1 MTTRVNKG
9 GTIFR
14 PAAKG
19 KARGPSVLRNVSR
32 QASIISDVAPS
43 NDPHV
48 PSVKETPLQP
58 LVSSGS
64 MLPPS
69 IPPSESIPSSTTQG
83 LSQNPPGIIHFSVSP
98 AVQPVSGPFAPVAPP
113 SISFAPRPTPIPP
126 RPSPVV
132 PSLATV
138 QRPAPRNG
146 SMPPTV
152 ASAIPAGGVR
162 QTTPTPPTIASAG
175 MPISISRPAPP
186 TSVAI
191 STPTTIPRPSPSILP
206 TSQLPSSDR
215 TVFDDFA
222 TNALHVV
229 DTETPSFSATL
240 NYTGP
245 NTQTSNPD
253 LTAPQTSPL
262 DGQRSEQPGS
272 SKQKRQSNRGKAAV
286 TEDGADRVKKR
297 RRKAKTPATD
307 DEDAAPDPIPRR
319 RRHKSS
325 TAEEGEREI
334 QPKKVRSPSLPRF
347 DPDEGPGEE
356 LDPTVITMASLCSDT
371 GQGRISSKAIEIQE
385 NYANWRTQSKQ
396 KRAKMKELAELK
408 KYGRLTE
415 DGEEAPPP
423 NTAAAPNDPSS
434 STSVGSHGAQGGDED
449 GFDYT
454 QDVPGN
460 RFNVQVRIG
469 PNGETIIDEESLVVD
484 RAQDVDTSTYTHV
497 VESDTSKFINSGTY
511 RKKCRGSRWSKEE
524 TELFFNALSQY
535 GENYELL
542 AFVLPGRDR
551 TACKNKFKVEDKRNP
566 DRINYC
572 LNNRIPVDIS
582 TLSRMTGR
590 DFSGP
595 CPEIRQPPPRLP
607 PSAPVVS
614 TEHEEHVQHKQP
626 KHKKRSRSRSM
637 ALTDDVVVIGNA
649 DTFDPTD
656 D

>member
-1 MTTRVNKG
+1 MVG

-19 KARGPSVLRNVSR
+19 KARGPSVLSNVSR
-32 QASIISDVAPS
+32 QASIISDIAPS
-43 NDPHV
+43 NDSHAPLA
-48 PSVKETPLQP
+48 KEAPLQP
-58 LVSSGS
+58 LVPSGS

-69 IPPSESIPSSTTQG
+69 IPPSESIPSSTQG

-98 AVQPVSGPFAPVAPP
+98 VQPVSSPFALTAPP
-113 SISFAPRPTPIPP
+113 SISIAPRPTPIPP
-126 RPSPVV
+126 LLSPVV
-132 PSLATV
+132 PSPATA

-146 SMPPTV
+146 SMPPMV

-162 QTTPTPPTIASAG
+162 QNTPAPPSIASAG
-175 MPISISRPAPP
+175 TPIGIPRPVPP
-186 TSVAI
+186 SVAI
-191 STPTTIPRPSPSILP
+191 STLATIPRPSPPVLP
-206 TSQLPSSDR
+206 TSQPPSSNR
-215 TVFDDFA
+215 TMFDDFG
-222 TNALHVV
+222 TNTLHVV
-229 DTETPSFSATL
+229 DTEPPSSATL
-240 NYTGP
+240 NDTGP
-245 NTQTSNPD
+245 STQASNPD
-253 LTAPQTSPL
+253 LTAPQTSPQ

-272 SKQKRQSNRGKAAV
+272 SKQKRQSSRHHAV
-286 TEDGADRVKKR
+286 ATEDGTDKVKKR

-307 DEDAAPDPIPRR
+307 DEDAASDPAPRR
-319 RRHKSS
+319 RRRKSS
-325 TAEEGEREI
+325 TAEEGERET
-334 QPKKVRSPSLPRF
+334 QRRRVRSPSLPRF

-385 NYANWRTQSKQ
+385 NYASWRTQSKQ

-423 NTAAAPNDPSS
+423 SATTAPNDPSS
-434 STSVGSHGAQGGDED
+434 STSVGSNGVQGGDED

-607 PSAPVVS
+607 PPAPVVS

>member
-1 MTTRVNKG
+1 MSTRVNKG

-14 PAAKG
+14 PAAKA
-19 KARGPSVLRNVSR
+19 KARGPSVLSNVSR
-32 QASIISDVAPS
+32 QASIISDAAPS
-43 NDPHV
+43 NDSHL
-48 PSVKETPLQP
+48 PSAKEGPSQP
-58 LVSSGS
+58 PASSGS
-64 MLPPS
+64 MPPPS
-69 IPPSESIPSSTTQG
+69 MPPSESMPPTRQG
-83 LSQNPPGIIHFSVSP
+83 LSQNPPSIIHFSVSP
-98 AVQPVSGPFAPVAPP
+98 VQPVSSPFAPPAPP
-113 SISFAPRPTPIPP
+113 SISVAP

-132 PSLATV
+132 PSLTTINV
-138 QRPAPRNG
+138 QRPMPRIG
-146 SMPPTV
+146 SLPPMV
-152 ASAIPAGGVR
+152 ASAISAGSVR
-162 QTTPTPPTIASAG
+162 HTTPVPHSIAAVGTPIGIP
-175 MPISISRPAPP
+175 RLAPP
-186 TSVAI
+186 TSVVI
-191 STPTTIPRPSPSILP
+191 STPTTIPRPSSSILP
-206 TSQLPSSDR
+206 SSQPPSSQPPSSDR
-215 TVFDDFA
+215 TIFEEIA
-222 TNALHVV
+222 TNPLH
-229 DTETPSFSATL
+229 DTEPPCSSATI
-240 NYTGP
+240 NDT
-245 NTQTSNPD
+245 NSSTQTSNPD
-253 LTAPQTSPL
+253 LTAPQAPPF
-262 DGQRSEQPGS
+262 DGQSPEQPN
-272 SKQKRQSNRGKAAV
+272 SKQKRQSSRGKTAV
-286 TEDGADRVKKR
+286 TEDSTDKVKKR

-307 DEDAAPDPIPRR
+307 DEDAASDPAPRR
-319 RRHKSS
+319 RRRKSS
-325 TAEEGEREI
+325 TTEDGERES
-334 QPKKVRSPSLPRF
+334 QRRRVRSPSLPRF

-423 NTAAAPNDPSS
+423 SAAPAPNDPSS
-434 STSVGSHGAQGGDED
+434 STSVGSSGAQGGDDD

-595 CPEIRQPPPRLP
+595 CPEIRQPPPRQP
-607 PSAPVVS
+607 PPPPVVS